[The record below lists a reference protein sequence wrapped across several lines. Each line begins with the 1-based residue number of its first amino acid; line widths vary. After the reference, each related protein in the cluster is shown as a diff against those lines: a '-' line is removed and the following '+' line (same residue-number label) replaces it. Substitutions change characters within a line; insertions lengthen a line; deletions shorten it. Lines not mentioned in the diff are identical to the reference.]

1 MVLKRKPNSHVVC
14 IDPKKKVT
22 PKKVQSKAELV
33 QELKA
38 VKLLNEA
45 LEKENRDNMET
56 ISILKEKL
64 KKQNPV
70 DTNNTGSQTDDAD
83 LLFCEECEQPAET
96 LLELGEHTG
105 EFPTGLRIPCEFC
118 DDIYL
123 TKEEVKH
130 HEIEV
135 HTSQMPK
142 GSNAEGSL
150 GSPDLCVEESQIS
163 RDQNYSEMLKCK
175 FCDEKF
181 LHKKE
186 LMKHNKKKHEE
197 TLSKCWDFEAGTCEY
212 KDDCWFKHG
221 KQELSQR
228 RDPDMFK
235 CKFCDK
241 QFLQRKHLMKHNK
254 EKHEEML
261 KPCWNFKAGTC
272 KFENNCWFKHEK
284 NGVTSKE

>member
-83 LLFCEECEQPAET
+83 LLFCEECEYPAET
-96 LLELGEHTG
+96 LFELGEHTG
-105 EFPTGLRIPCEFC
+105 EFHTGLRIPCEFC

-130 HEIEV
+130 HENEV
-135 HTSQMPK
+135 HTSQIPK
-142 GSNAEGSL
+142 GAHAEST
-150 GSPDLCVEESQIS
+150 GSPNLCGEESQFS
-163 RDQNYSEMLKCK
+163 RDQRYSEMLKCK
-175 FCDEKF
+175 FCDEEF
-181 LHKKE
+181 LYKK
-186 LMKHNKKKHEE
+186 
-197 TLSKCWDFEAGTCEY
+197 D
-212 KDDCWFKHG
+212 
-221 KQELSQR
+221 
-228 RDPDMFK
+228 
-235 CKFCDK
+235 
-241 QFLQRKHLMKHNK
+241 LMKHNK
-254 EKHEEML
+254 EKYW
-261 KPCWNFKAGTC
+261 PKA
-272 KFENNCWFKHEK
+272 K
-284 NGVTSKE
+284 NI